1 MNAGHVGG
9 RRIAAL
15 AVLIAWLAQPVAQA
29 RSAREFG
36 DGPLA
41 ASQARYSRVSD
52 ARRRQ
57 GARLDDLFAKAGL
70 AYSVPVLVRAFK
82 HEGILELW
90 GLSAAAGRYVRVA
103 SWPFTGYSGDL
114 GPKRRRWD
122 RQIPEG
128 FYRVAGF
135 NGASRYHLSL
145 LVDYPNASDRIK
157 SQAQHLGNNIFIH
170 GDEWTSGC
178 IPIGN
183 RAIELLYL
191 PVLDA
196 TDAGHVVPVHLFP
209 CRFGTPS
216 CDRLLRSVAKGK
228 PKLEAFWENLREG
241 AEAFERTGLPPAVH
255 VAPDGGYL
263 FGPPVL
269 PTRLALPPCRPD
281 LPSQPSAQR

>member
-1 MNAGHVGG
+1 MGQKAHRSRLGVGWVAGLAV
-9 RRIAAL
+9 AL
-15 AVLIAWLAQPVAQA
+15 AWCAQPVAQA

-36 DGPLA
+36 DGQLG
-41 ASQARYSRVSD
+41 ASQARYGRVSD

-57 GARLDDLFAKAGL
+57 GARLDALFAKAGL
-70 AYSVPVLVRAFK
+70 TYPAPLLVRAFK
-82 HEGILELW
+82 QEGVLELW
-90 GLSAAAGRYVRVA
+90 GLSAGTGRYVVVA

-157 SQAQHLGNNIFIH
+157 SQAKHLGNNIFIH

-196 TDAGHVVPVHLFP
+196 VDAGHEVPVHLFP
-209 CRFGTPS
+209 CRFGTPA
-216 CDRLLRSVAKGK
+216 CDRLLRSYAKGK

-241 AEAFERTGLPPAVH
+241 AEAFERTGLPPAVQ
-255 VAPDGGYL
+255 VAPDGRYV
-263 FGPPVL
+263 FEPPAPLVAGA
-269 PTRLALPPCRPD
+269 P
-281 LPSQPSAQR
+281 